1 MLHDPQRHQRL
12 DSAAWDAG
20 TARRA
25 IERIVADAEAA
36 FSPPTYWPIH
46 PRDADPGDSA
56 SSEPFYPLYFG
67 ACGVMWALAH
77 LHDIGAVRL
86 QRSYDGFVEPLL
98 ALNRA
103 WLARENLTEPASYL
117 MGETSILML
126 LYSMRPEPRGA
137 DRLAELIESNVDNK
151 ARELM
156 WGAPGTLLAAQLL
169 HAHTGDARWAELFR
183 TTARTLWSR
192 LEWSDEFACRYW
204 TQDLYGTRSTY
215 IDGVHGFVG
224 TALPLIR
231 GRHLLDADEWRAWQR
246 CIDDTVRATA
256 TVDGDCANW
265 RAWLVPPAG
274 RKNGAMLMQYCH
286 GAPGFIVNL
295 AESPSTELDDLLVA
309 GGEATWRAGPLAKG
323 SNLCHGTG
331 GNGYAFLKLFVR
343 TRDARWLDRARA
355 FAMHGIAQTD
365 AEAQRTGRMRYSLW
379 TGDIGFA
386 IYLWNCIE
394 ATASFPTLD
403 TFFTH

>member
-20 TARRA
+20 AAQNA

-36 FSPPTYWPIH
+36 FSPQAYWPIH
-46 PRDADPGDSA
+46 PRDADGAADV
-56 SSEPFYPLYFG
+56 EPLYPLYFG
-67 ACGVMWALAH
+67 ACGVVWALHH
-77 LHDIGAVRL
+77 LRDAGAVRL
-86 QRSYDGFVEPLL
+86 RRTYAEFVEPLL
-98 ALNRA
+98 ALDRA
-103 WLARENLTEPASYL
+103 WLERDGVIEPASYL

-126 LYSMRPEPRGA
+126 TYSVRREPRVA
-137 DRLAELIESNVDNK
+137 DRLAQLIASNADNK

-169 HAHTGDARWAELFR
+169 HAHTGDGRWAELFR
-183 TTARTLWSR
+183 RSARTLWSQ

-215 IDGVHGFVG
+215 IDAVHGFVG

-231 GRHLLDADEWRAWQR
+231 GRHLLDAAEWTAWQR
-246 CIDDTVRATA
+246 CIDETVHRTA

-265 RAWLVPPAG
+265 RAWLVPPPG
-274 RKNGAMLMQYCH
+274 RTGAMLMQYCH

-295 AESPSTELDDLLVA
+295 ADTPSDALDDLLLA

-331 GNGYAFLKLFVR
+331 GNGYAFLKLFAR
-343 TRDARWLDRARA
+343 TGDERWLDRARA

-365 AEAQRTGRMRYSLW
+365 AETALHGRMRYSLW
-379 TGDIGFA
+379 TGDVGFA
-386 IYLWNCIE
+386 IYLWNCIR
-394 ATASFPTLD
+394 ATAAFPTLD
-403 TFFTH
+403 VFFTH